1 LAPNLEQEAVK
12 IADELGRVVFVG
24 AIAVNHYSNYRT
36 TKDIDL
42 AIASPLDE
50 QKLVRLGYTR
60 WSESKD
66 TSWLSPRGIKVDF
79 YTRDVG
85 RIPVTW
91 ILDHAV
97 QVKLGK
103 NKEIRVI
110 CLEGLVL
117 AKHRAGRTTDIA
129 DLRQLL
135 THRGG
140 SIDWNLMAE
149 IPEALEIAELQ
160 KISRALA
167 R

>member
-1 LAPNLEQEAVK
+1 MAPNLEQEAVK
-12 IADELGRVVFVG
+12 ITDELGRVVFIG
-24 AIAVNHYSNYRT
+24 ALAVNHYSNYRT

-42 AIASPLDE
+42 AIASPLDK

-60 WSESKD
+60 WSESKG
-66 TSWLSPRGIKVDF
+66 TSWLSPRGMKVDF

-85 RIPVTW
+85 GIPVTW

-110 CLEGLVL
+110 CLEGLIL

-129 DLRQLL
+129 DLRRLL
-135 THRGG
+135 THRGE

-149 IPEALEIAELQ
+149 IARPLEIAELQ
-160 KISRALA
+160 KISKAFA

>member
-1 LAPNLEQEAVK
+1 LTPNLEQEAIK
-12 IADELGRVVFVG
+12 ITGELGRVVFVG

-42 AIASPLDE
+42 AMAGPLDE
-50 QKLVRLGYTR
+50 QKLVHLGYAR
-60 WSESKD
+60 WSESKGG
-66 TSWLSPRGIKVDF
+66 SWLSPRGIKVDF

-103 NKEIRVI
+103 KEINVI
-110 CLEGLVL
+110 RLEGLML

-129 DLRQLL
+129 DLRQLM
-135 THRGG
+135 TRRGG
-140 SIDWNLMAE
+140 NIDWNLMAE
-149 IPEALEIAELQ
+149 IAEPLEISELR
-160 KISRALA
+160 KISKALA

>member
-1 LAPNLEQEAVK
+1 LTPNLEQEAIK
-12 IADELGRVVFVG
+12 ITDELGRVVFVG
-24 AIAVNHYSNYRT
+24 ALAVNHYSNYRT

-42 AIASPLDE
+42 ATAAPLE
-50 QKLVRLGYTR
+50 EEKLVRLGYTR
-60 WSESKD
+60 WSESKGG
-66 TSWLSPRGIKVDF
+66 SWLSPRGIKVDF

-91 ILDHAV
+91 ILDHTV

-103 NKEIRVI
+103 KKEIRVI
-110 CLEGLVL
+110 CLEGLIL

-140 SIDWNLMAE
+140 NIDWNLMAE
-149 IPEALEIAELQ
+149 IAEALEIPELQ
-160 KISRALA
+160 KISKAFA
-167 R
+167 P